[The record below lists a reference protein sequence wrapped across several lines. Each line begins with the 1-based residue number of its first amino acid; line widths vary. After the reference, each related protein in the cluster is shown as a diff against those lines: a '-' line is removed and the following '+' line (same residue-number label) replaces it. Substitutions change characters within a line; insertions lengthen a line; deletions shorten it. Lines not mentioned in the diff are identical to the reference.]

1 MHNKT
6 FVGTVHKEI
15 GKCNADELCK
25 ILEKVTPD
33 VIFLEALDDTYSKY
47 QQIIFS
53 DFEVFHAKLE
63 IRAFQ
68 KYSRVYKFKY
78 VPVLGEELSYSFEEK
93 FNLICQD
100 IKFQKMLDN
109 FESQTGMYG
118 FDFLN
123 SMEGMEFQK
132 AMHDYGNSLIS
143 DIAIVQQFDN
153 DIDEYE
159 NSMLRN
165 IYKYFTNNKFKN
177 AIFMCG
183 NAHRQSIIKKLKEYK
198 DKGIIDIKWNIYGS

>member
-1 MHNKT
+1 MHNIT
-6 FVGTVHKEI
+6 FVSTVHKEI
-15 GKCNADELCK
+15 GKCNADELCN
-25 ILEKVTPD
+25 ILVKVSPD
-33 VIFLEALDDTYSKY
+33 VIFLEALEDTYSKY

-63 IRAFQ
+63 ISAIQ
-68 KYSRVYKFKY
+68 KYSRLSQFEY

-93 FNLICQD
+93 FNIICQD
-100 IKFQKMLDN
+100 IKFQKMIDN
-109 FESQTGMYG
+109 FNSKAGIEG
-118 FDFLN
+118 FNFLN

-132 AMHDYGNSLIS
+132 EMHDYGNSLIS
-143 DIAIVQQFDN
+143 DIAIIQQFDN

-159 NSMLRN
+159 NSMLHN
-165 IYKYFTNNKFKN
+165 IYEYCMNNSFKN

-183 NAHRQSIIKKLKEYK
+183 NAHRQSIIKKLGAYK